1 MHMLVVWIVAVACV
15 GAMGFAIQRGGTC
28 TVAAVDE
35 VLSERRAHRLAA
47 MLEASLWVA
56 GGLAL
61 AQLMHLAGSMPA
73 GHSITVWTIVGGAL
87 LGLGAW
93 VNRACVF
100 GAVAR
105 LGSGEWA
112 YAITPL
118 GFYVGCLSVTTLF
131 ARPAA
136 EALAEGSPLFGAV
149 AVFGP
154 LFVAYA
160 LWRVWPGL
168 RALHGPGRAALLRQT
183 IWAPH
188 AATIVIGVS
197 FVVTLLL
204 AGRWAYTDV
213 LADLARAMSDASV
226 GLPWLPLAL
235 LLALFSGAL
244 IGGLTAARW
253 RSTPVSAMQLLRCFS
268 GGVLMGWGSLLIP
281 GSNDGLILIGI
292 PLLRPYAWLAFA
304 SMVVVIA
311 AALLAQRA
319 WARRSGAALAA
330 DQQHGQQR
338 RREHQKQADRVQHR

>member
-1 MHMLVVWIVAVACV
+1 MGAVWFAAIVCVA
-15 GAMGFAIQRGGTC
+15 AMGFAIQRGGTC

-35 VLSERRAHRLAA
+35 LLTNRRAHRLLA

-61 AQLMHLAGSMPA
+61 AQLAHLAGSMPPGFA
-73 GHSITVWTIVGGAL
+73 VNVWTVAGGVL

-93 VNRACVF
+93 VNGACVF

-112 YAITPL
+112 YAVTPL
-118 GFYVGCLSVTTLF
+118 GFFVGCLSVAPVF
-131 ARPAA
+131 GRPLAA
-136 EALAEGSPLFGAV
+136 PLAQASPVALAPALLA
-149 AVFGP
+149 P
-154 LFVAYA
+154 LFVLYLA
-160 LWRVWPGL
+160 WRLAPGL
-168 RALHGPGRAALLRQT
+168 RMLRGAGRVRWLQQT
-183 IWAPH
+183 VWAPH
-188 AATIVIGVS
+188 AATIVIGAS

-213 LADLARAMSDASV
+213 LADLALAMGGASIGL
-226 GLPWLPLAL
+226 GLPL
-235 LLALFSGAL
+235 LLFAALYAGAL
-244 IGGLTAARW
+244 IGGRSAGRW
-253 RSTPVSAMQLLRCFS
+253 RATRVSLPQLVRCFA

-304 SMVVVIA
+304 SMFAAIA

-319 WARRSGAALAA
+319 WGRHRR
-330 DQQHGQQR
+330 
-338 RREHQKQADRVQHR
+338 VPVT